1 MTTSLWYIIK
11 TYLTKIRIPS
21 TRLQKNFRRSV
32 CCPTPKHVTAQLFR
46 NFHYQEFYYTG
57 RQIQSKL
64 KKGIS
69 LRKPQTNLFVMP
81 YQAAMKLSLTQIGRA
96 HV

>member
-1 MTTSLWYIIK
+1 MSWQFTRTTTSLWYIIK
-11 TYLTKIRIPS
+11 TYLMKIRIPS
-21 TRLQKNFRRSV
+21 AKLQKNFRISV

-64 KKGIS
+64 KTGVS
-69 LRKPQTNLFVMP
+69 LRKP
-81 YQAAMKLSLTQIGRA
+81 
-96 HV
+96 